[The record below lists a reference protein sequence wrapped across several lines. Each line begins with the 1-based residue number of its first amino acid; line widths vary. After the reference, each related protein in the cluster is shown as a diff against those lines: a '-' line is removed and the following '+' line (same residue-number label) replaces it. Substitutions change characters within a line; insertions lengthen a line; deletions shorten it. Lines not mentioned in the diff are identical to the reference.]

1 MSPSPPPPP
10 AVVHVGK
17 KSPTTAAAASGA
29 RGDSMGT
36 AQFDDN
42 QAATNS
48 VSSFLQ
54 GKTFVQKIHTLLTMT
69 NYSSIISWN
78 DAGTA
83 VLIHDVDAFI
93 STIIPT
99 HFKQSKFGSFIRKM
113 RRWGF
118 SVITKKRSTSR
129 TSTSSER
136 GQIAVMEFSSE
147 HFLRDQPEL
156 CLLMKDERHV
166 KTQFS
171 FLDRT
176 VRKAH
181 NGVGENPDGVC
192 VMKTSKNKSKSQKQ
206 SKESSFSSKD
216 VGCAGAGDLNATI
229 NHGYPHNYAHANSM
243 SPMITPHQHQQSF
256 HSAMPMVNMMM
267 PPPPPPPH
275 QYPPYGYGP
284 PPLPPQAPG
293 LGFGPSSPP
302 FQSPSA
308 PNGYP
313 PYPYQQQQVMQQ
325 YQQQQPQM
333 TLLSPQQPQM
343 MQPHLQQQQ
352 QMMQPYPQQPQQT
365 VQQYQQ
371 QHQQQHQYQQQY
383 QPQQQ
388 QQQIMQQ
395 NQQCP
400 PPPTD
405 DLNLTT
411 VSSKRGL
418 VTNFAAS
425 TTLNGCSD
433 PTASSASGSAAVQL
447 SSSEESTELLPNMDL
462 NMRVYSRLNTEHNE
476 V

>member
-10 AVVHVGK
+10 VVHGGN

-29 RGDSMGT
+29 RGHSVGT

-42 QAATNS
+42 QQAATNS
-48 VSSFLQ
+48 VSSFLR

-83 VLIHDVDAFI
+83 VIIHDVDAFI

-147 HFLRDQPEL
+147 HFLRDQPEM

-192 VMKTSKNKSKSQKQ
+192 VHSPRTSSSKSKSQQQ
-206 SKESSFSSKD
+206 SKVSSFAMVPSSKD
-216 VGCAGAGDLNATI
+216 AGCTGAG
-229 NHGYPHNYAHANSM
+229 
-243 SPMITPHQHQQSF
+243 
-256 HSAMPMVNMMM
+256 
-267 PPPPPPPH
+267 
-275 QYPPYGYGP
+275 
-284 PPLPPQAPG
+284 
-293 LGFGPSSPP
+293 
-302 FQSPSA
+302 
-308 PNGYP
+308 
-313 PYPYQQQQVMQQ
+313 
-325 YQQQQPQM
+325 
-333 TLLSPQQPQM
+333 
-343 MQPHLQQQQ
+343 
-352 QMMQPYPQQPQQT
+352 
-365 VQQYQQ
+365 
-371 QHQQQHQYQQQY
+371 
-383 QPQQQ
+383 
-388 QQQIMQQ
+388 
-395 NQQCP
+395 
-400 PPPTD
+400 
-405 DLNLTT
+405 
-411 VSSKRGL
+411 
-418 VTNFAAS
+418 AS
-425 TTLNGCSD
+425 TTPNECSD
-433 PTASSASGSAAVQL
+433 PASSASGGAAVQL
-447 SSSEESTELLPNMDL
+447 SSSEESTELLPNKSGPQHESL
-462 NMRVYSRLNTEHNE
+462 FTTEH
-476 V
+476 